1 MGTGGSVAG
10 LLSSHPLHAAASNSG
25 TWWITGWIGAVFER
39 HGSIG
44 AGRRLALDLGPK
56 VGKDRSCRTR
66 RSSPAIGYRHFS
78 VCRFD
83 VSLSGVRRHDQS
95 KGANSV
101 SATAGCILFWI
112 MVQGSVPTDAWV
124 LRCIIKPQSQMSME
138 DAFCIM
144 TPCVTRALYGRGDL
158 FQ

>member
-56 VGKDRSCRTR
+56 VGKDRSCRDASVFSGDRLPAFECLSIR
-66 RSSPAIGYRHFS
+66 RIPVWRSEARP
-78 VCRFD
+78 
-83 VSLSGVRRHDQS
+83 
-95 KGANSV
+95 
-101 SATAGCILFWI
+101 
-112 MVQGSVPTDAWV
+112 VQGSK
-124 LRCIIKPQSQMSME
+124 LR
-138 DAFCIM
+138 F
-144 TPCVTRALYGRGDL
+144 RYGRMYFVLDHGPRVSSDRRL
-158 FQ
+158 GPSLHYQAPITDVDGGRLLHNDSLCYEGTIR